1 MQQQDWDAG
10 AKCFGMLMDGRSQA
24 QGLRERGTDATLLM
38 VFNSRHDSTAFTL
51 PPCNGAG
58 AWALL
63 IDTVA
68 TELAAARTLQIG
80 EHYQLCARSLLL
92 FELLPEAT

>member
-1 MQQQDWDAG
+1 MRAS
-10 AKCFGMLMDGRSQA
+10 LY
-24 QGLRERGTDATLLM
+24 L
-38 VFNSRHDSTAFTL
+38 TAL
-51 PPCNGAG
+51 QRRG

-68 TELAAARTLQIG
+68 AELASARTLQVG